1 VEWVDVGSLER
12 CREVYVAVA
21 AAVCR

>member
-1 VEWVDVGSLER
+1 VEWVDLGSLER